1 MKRIML
7 IVLSIFIFIVP
18 NTYAEEVLNSDD
30 IINTVYYENIEELIQ
45 ERNTTIKINETTVLS
60 SVINYSSLGKAEKS
74 IILSLSGLKSLV
86 PIYKNQNSISS
97 PVRPSNDILEANPEL
112 VNVYSNLDTVFTMLK
127 NANDSNIEA
136 LQNNIYSMEKQ
147 LESLQKQKADMS
159 RGIQMSIIQ
168 AELANDQVISG
179 AESLIFTYDSIE
191 REEKNIDKS
200 ITQLERKINSMNVQ
214 KDLGYLCEQDIKD
227 LQFTIEDLYLAKET
241 ISKQKDSIRGQLNFL
256 LGQPHDTPLDIIF
269 TAKLEYDK
277 INSIDNTEDLNIALD
292 NSYILELQQYELNAK
307 KNSFDIAEDKHIQ
320 KSDEYL
326 LASKTLEAEKLRFN
340 EAKHKHIMSFKNL
353 YKEVK
358 DKQKLLESENKKL
371 NNEKNKLKAIEFK
384 YEIGLI
390 SKFEYINL
398 KESYDKQLEKIE
410 SVTTDLFKAYRKY
423 EWMLKGLSV

>member
-1 MKRIML
+1 ML